1 MTTAHWPLALSEVGV
16 VNVSHALLSS
26 MTARRLMLSCALVL
40 GASAQAWAGA
50 SDKSK
55 GGRASSP
62 VVSAPMSEPPSLA
75 MLALGLA
82 GIGLH
87 GLNRIKHHR

>member
-1 MTTAHWPLALSEVGV
+1 M
-16 VNVSHALLSS
+16 SHALLSS
-26 MTARRLMLSCALVL
+26 MTSRRLMLSCVLVL
-40 GASAQAWAGA
+40 GVGAQAWAGA
-50 SDKSK
+50 PDKAK
-55 GGRASSP
+55 DGRASRP

-75 MLALGLA
+75 MLALGLV